1 MLFSENKMFTVI
13 ASFLKAVWP
22 LGLNEKGSCRW
33 SWEIIK
39 AFCTCTAG
47 LLGSCDYVAGL
58 LFRIEAV
65 VLIEVTHPTCTSIV
79 ESQDQFKKL
88 PPQTAT
94 CSSKFL
100 EADNSD
106 KIKSKLEHQTSLT
119 MSQSQAEKLKDKKN
133 MHQELLERILNAV
146 PKSCFV
152 ELMTGKKNRDTSLEI
167 SAPTVLDFAESF
179 IDSWPRTWCC
189 WPYRNLCKVFAY
201 YWWTS

>member
-1 MLFSENKMFTVI
+1 M
-13 ASFLKAVWP
+13 
-22 LGLNEKGSCRW
+22 
-33 SWEIIK
+33 
-39 AFCTCTAG
+39 
-47 LLGSCDYVAGL
+47 Y
-58 LFRIEAV
+58 
-65 VLIEVTHPTCTSIV
+65 SIV

-179 IDSWPRTWCC
+179 IDS
-189 WPYRNLCKVFAY
+189 
-201 YWWTS
+201 